1 MKSIRPMSSTSDD
14 VGLIPRGFHVHLDCV
29 GYIAPVPDDHVWIL
43 GLMRKAV
50 RNSSAREV
58 HTHVVPF
65 DGSVSPPGFA
75 AVVLIDESHVTA
87 HCYSDRGLL
96 AIDAFT
102 CGKTEPEVIIDD
114 LLHSLIEEIPTLQV
128 VNRNR
133 IARFLHYDVLNR
145 NEV

>member
-1 MKSIRPMSSTSDD
+1 MKSMRPMSSASDGK
-14 VGLIPRGFHVHLDCV
+14 GLIPRGFHVHLDCV
-29 GYIAPVPDDHVWIL
+29 GYMPPATDDHSWIL
-43 GLMRKAV
+43 ELMREAV
-50 RNSSAREV
+50 RNSHAREV
-58 HTHVVPF
+58 HAHVVPF

-102 CGKTEPEVIIDD
+102 CGMTEPEAIIDH
-114 LLHSLIEEIPTLQV
+114 LLQSITKEIPTLQV

-133 IARFLHYDVLNR
+133 TARFLHDNGI
-145 NEV
+145 ESP

>member
-1 MKSIRPMSSTSDD
+1 MKSIRPMSSVPDGED
-14 VGLIPRGFHVHLDCV
+14 LIPRGFHVHLDCV
-29 GYIAPVPDDHVWIL
+29 GYMPPVSDDHRWIL
-43 GLMRKAV
+43 DLMREAV
-50 RNSSAREV
+50 RNSHAREV
-58 HTHVVPF
+58 HAHVVPF

-102 CGKTEPEVIIDD
+102 CGMTEPEIIIDY
-114 LLHSLIEEIPTLQV
+114 LLQSITAEIPTLQV

-133 IARFLHYDVLNR
+133 TARFLHDYSIESL
-145 NEV
+145 

>member
-1 MKSIRPMSSTSDD
+1 MKSMRPMSSTSDGK
-14 VGLIPRGFHVHLDCV
+14 GLIPRGLHVHLDCV
-29 GYIAPVPDDHVWIL
+29 GYIPPATDDHSWIL
-43 GLMRKAV
+43 ELMREAV
-50 RNSSAREV
+50 RNSNAREV
-58 HTHVVPF
+58 HAHVVPF

-102 CGKTEPEVIIDD
+102 CGMTEPEVIIDQ
-114 LLHSLIEEIPTLQV
+114 LLQSITKEIPTLQV

-133 IARFLHYDVLNR
+133 TTRFLHDHSIESL
-145 NEV
+145 

>member
-1 MKSIRPMSSTSDD
+1 MP
-14 VGLIPRGFHVHLDCV
+14 
-29 GYIAPVPDDHVWIL
+29 PVPDDHRWIL
-43 GLMRKAV
+43 RLMREAV
-50 RNSSAREV
+50 RNSHAREV
-58 HTHVVPF
+58 HSHVVPF

-102 CGKTEPEVIIDD
+102 CGETEPEIIIDY
-114 LLHSLIEEIPTLQV
+114 LLQSLVKDIPTLQV

-133 IARFLHYDVLNR
+133 TARFLHDYR
-145 NEV
+145 IESS